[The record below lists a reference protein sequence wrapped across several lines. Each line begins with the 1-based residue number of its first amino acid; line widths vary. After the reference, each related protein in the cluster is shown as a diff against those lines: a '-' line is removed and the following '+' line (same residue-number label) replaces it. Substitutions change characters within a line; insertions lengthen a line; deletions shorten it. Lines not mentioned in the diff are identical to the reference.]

1 MSEGRGWAPPG
12 GGVNTGEPAPA
23 HYPCTPV
30 NPTDLIKTFGTLGLI
45 GIIFAE
51 TGLMI
56 GFFLPGDSLLVTA
69 GVLASGTA
77 KDHHGLHLNLG
88 VVLVGCFVA
97 AVIGAEVGYFIGRKA
112 GPALFNRPRSR
123 LFKPEYVDK
132 AQGYFDRYGN
142 RTIVL
147 ARFIPIVRTFANPV
161 AGVGEMDLREF
172 TIYNIAGAVVWTI
185 GVTLLGYFIG
195 NSVKD
200 VYLIPAVIV
209 VSLIPIGVEFL
220 RHRRSAGAKTPS

>member
-1 MSEGRGWAPPG
+1 
-12 GGVNTGEPAPA
+12 
-23 HYPCTPV
+23 V
-30 NPTDLIKTFGTLGLI
+30 NPTDLIKTLGTFGLF

-51 TGLMI
+51 TGLLV

-69 GVLASGTA
+69 GVLASGSA
-77 KDHHGLHLNLG
+77 RDHHGIHLNLG
-88 VVLVGCFVA
+88 LVLVGCFIA
-97 AVIGAEVGYFIGRKA
+97 ASLGAELGYFIGRKA

-147 ARFIPIVRTFANPV
+147 ARFIPVVRTFANPV
-161 AGVGEMDLREF
+161 AGVGNMDLREF
-172 TIYNIAGAVVWTI
+172 TIFNVAGALVWAV

-209 VSLIPIGVEFL
+209 VSLIPIAVEFM
-220 RHRRSAGAKTPS
+220 RHRRAAADRGPASPA

>member
-1 MSEGRGWAPPG
+1 
-12 GGVNTGEPAPA
+12 
-23 HYPCTPV
+23 V
-30 NPTDLIKTFGTLGLI
+30 NPTDLIKTFGTIGLF

-51 TGLMI
+51 TGLLV

-77 KDHHGLHLNLG
+77 KDHHGLHLNLA
-88 VVLVGCFVA
+88 VILAGCFVA
-97 AVIGAEVGYFIGRKA
+97 AAVGAELGYVIGRKA

-123 LFKPEYVDK
+123 LFKPEYVTK
-132 AQGYFDRYGN
+132 AQSYFDRFGN

-147 ARFIPIVRTFANPV
+147 ARFIPVVRTFANPV
-161 AGVGEMDLREF
+161 AGVSQMDVREF
-172 TIYNIAGAVVWTI
+172 TVFNVIGAALWTI

-200 VYLIPAVIV
+200 VYLIPAVVI
-209 VSLIPIGVEFL
+209 VSLIPIGVEFI
-220 RHRRSAGAKTPS
+220 RHRRAAATTTPAG